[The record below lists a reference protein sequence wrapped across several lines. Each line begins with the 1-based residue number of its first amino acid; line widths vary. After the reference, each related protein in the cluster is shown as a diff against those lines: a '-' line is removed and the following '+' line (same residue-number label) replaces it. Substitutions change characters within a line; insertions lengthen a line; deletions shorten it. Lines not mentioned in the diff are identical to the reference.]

1 MEGFLDQ
8 MAAGMHSWTWEVDEE
23 ERREAVAALR
33 AWAEERWGS
42 LDPPGGRDVDIE
54 WHAFDLH

>member
-1 MEGFLDQ
+1 
-8 MAAGMHSWTWEVDEE
+8 VDEE